1 MLDHV
6 VEFTNQYSARA
17 QKNGYVANTSR
28 KELEEMIGMFY
39 CMGLVQM
46 ARVRAYRENGTNHEP
61 VSGVMSRNRFQ
72 YLLTVLHFVD
82 NLVMTDDEKKDDKV
96 WKIRPWL
103 DKLREN
109 CLKVKPEEH
118 NSIDE
123 MMVQYKGKTAS
134 IRQYVSNKPHPWG
147 FKIWVRGGTDGLV
160 YDFDVYQGGDGKR
173 TELGQGADVVL
184 KLASTLPHHVNHK
197 IFADNLF
204 TGVPLL
210 MKIKENGMHYV
221 GTVRNNRIPGCKL
234 QDEKQLKKTGRGA
247 YDYCVE
253 KSHNIIAVRWL
264 DNKAVTLLSTYT
276 GVEPID
282 TVRRWDSAEK
292 GHREVERPA
301 IIKAYNK
308 FMGGIDLMDSY
319 MYIAKYRFRL
329 KSWRWY
335 MYLFWHTLMMAL
347 VNAWLV
353 YRREYKALQLP
364 KKSMMKQRV
373 FQPHVASALVERMV
387 ARPRGRP
394 SLDDVCEAAVK
405 PRQRKVRKG
414 PVDDVRMD
422 AFSHWPVK
430 TQKRGR
436 CKLCEVNNTNTL
448 CEKCNVRL
456 CFVEER
462 NCFKSY
468 HV

>member
-1 MLDHV
+1 MLDDV
-6 VEFTNQYSARA
+6 VEYSNQYSA
-17 QKNGYVANTSR
+17 QKSGHVANLSR
-28 KELEEMIGMFY
+28 KELEQVIGMFY
-39 CMGLVQM
+39 RMSLLQM
-46 ARVRAYRENGTNHEP
+46 AGVRAYWENETNHEP

-82 NLVMTDDEKKDDKV
+82 NLAMTDEDKKADKL

-103 DKLREN
+103 NMMREN
-109 CLKVKPEEH
+109 CLKVVAHEH

-134 IRQYVSNKPHPWG
+134 IRQYVANKPHPWG
-147 FKIWVRGGTDGLV
+147 FKIW
-160 YDFDVYQGGDGKR
+160 
-173 TELGQGADVVL
+173 
-184 KLASTLPHHVNHK
+184 

-210 MKIKENGMHYV
+210 VKIKELGMHYV
-221 GTVRNNRIPGCKL
+221 GTVCKNRISGCRHE
-234 QDEKQLKKTGRGA
+234 DEKKLRKEGKGA
-247 YDYCVE
+247 YDHCVE
-253 KSHNIIAVRWL
+253 DSHNIIAVRWL

-276 GVEPID
+276 GIEPTD
-282 TVRRWDSAEK
+282 TVRRWDSAVK
-292 GHREVERPA
+292 DHREVERPA

-319 MYIAKYRFRL
+319 
-329 KSWRWY
+329 
-335 MYLFWHTLMMAL
+335 LFWHTLMMAI

-353 YRREYKALQLP
+353 YRCEYKLLQLQER
-364 KKSMMKQRV
+364 SMMKRQV
-373 FQPHVASALVERMV
+373 FQSHVASALVGRMV

-394 SLDDVCEAAVK
+394 SLEDVRDVIVK
-405 PRQRKVRKG
+405 PQPGKVRKG
-414 PVDDVRMD
+414 PVDDVRKD
-422 AFSHWPVK
+422 AYAHWPVK
-430 TQKRGR
+430 VQKRGR
-436 CKLCEVNNTNTL
+436 CKLCAVNNTNTL

-468 HV
+468 YV